1 MTHLSNMS
9 IRTHKVHKNV
19 HLHIIN
25 TNTINTYIINTNAHT
40 YIINTHAHTHT
51 HTCLLFKKR
60 SILSLFDDGHIT
72 RALQGGVTHYDVIED
87 SSLL

>member
-9 IRTHKVHKNV
+9 THKVHKNV

-25 TNTINTYIINTNAHT
+25 TNAH
-40 YIINTHAHTHT
+40 IINTHAHTHTHT